1 MRRILVTGALG
12 HIGSS
17 LIHGIGPGDYDEV
30 LLLDN
35 LSTQRYCS
43 LFNLPVEVP
52 FRFIEDDICT
62 GPLASYFEGVD
73 VVIHLAAITNAV
85 GSFEIQDQV
94 ERVNFEGTERVARAC
109 LETGSKLI
117 FPSTT
122 SVYGT
127 QSQVI
132 DENCSPDELNPQS
145 PYANSKLRAEQL
157 LQELGKSDGLQFF
170 IGRFGTIFG
179 TSRGMRFHTAIN
191 KFCWQACTGQP
202 ITVWRTAL
210 SQKRPYL
217 DLGDAIRALEFVVKS
232 HQFDNQI
239 YNVLTENTTVQEIV
253 DIIRLHIPDVQI
265 SLVDSQI
272 MNQLS
277 YMVSNDKFRDLGFHY
292 EGKLKQGIAE
302 TIGLIRGVS
311 HLRLEKGTTSAV
323 RISQ

>member
-17 LIHGIGPGDYDEV
+17 LIHGMRPGDHDEV
-30 LLLDN
+30 LLLDD

-43 LFNLPVEVP
+43 LFNLPAGVP

-62 GPLASYFEGVD
+62 GPLEHYFDGVD

-94 ERVNFEGTERVARAC
+94 ERVNFDGTERVARAC
-109 LETGSKLI
+109 IKTGSKLI

-127 QSQVI
+127 QAQVI
-132 DENCSPDELNPQS
+132 DEDCSPEELNPQS

-157 LQELGKSDGLQFF
+157 LQTLGKSDSLQFF
-170 IGRFGTIFG
+170 VGRLGTIFG
-179 TSRGMRFHTAIN
+179 ASRGMRFHTAIN

-210 SQKRPYL
+210 VQKRPYL
-217 DLGDAIRALEFVVKS
+217 DLGDAIRALDFVVKS
-232 HQFDNQI
+232 NQFDNQI
-239 YNVLTENTTVQEIV
+239 YNLVTENTTVREIV
-253 DIIRLHIPDVQI
+253 DLIRLYIPDVEI

-277 YMVSNDKFRDLGFHY
+277 YMVSNSKLRKLGFQY
-292 EGKLKQGIAE
+292 RGKLEQSIAE
-302 TIGLIRGVS
+302 TIRLIRGVS
-311 HLRLEKGTTSAV
+311 QSRLQNETTPAV
-323 RISQ
+323 RMWQ